1 MRPPLQRRWL
11 LRMVAIVLLV
21 GLADALVVEFTR
33 RPLPWAVIIPA
44 LIPLL
49 TAVFVI
55 IPMIRAEKQ

>member
-1 MRPPLQRRWL
+1 
-11 LRMVAIVLLV
+11 MVVIVLLV

-49 TAVFVI
+49 TAFFVI
-55 IPMIRAEKQ
+55 IPMMRDEKQ